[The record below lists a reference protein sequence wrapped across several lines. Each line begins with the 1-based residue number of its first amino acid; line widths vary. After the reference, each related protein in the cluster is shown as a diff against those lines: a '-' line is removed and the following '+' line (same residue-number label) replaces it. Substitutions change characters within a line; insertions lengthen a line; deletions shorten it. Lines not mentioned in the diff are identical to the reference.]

1 MCEGSGKI
9 QRFFFLF
16 AIKNAVVLACCK
28 TAMKSQVLHKG
39 RARAETEKGERE
51 GRQLAMQ
58 AIKELFSN

>member
-1 MCEGSGKI
+1 MCARAAGK
-9 QRFFFLF
+9 FSDFSF
-16 AIKNAVVLACCK
+16 AVVLACCK

-39 RARAETEKGERE
+39 RARAETEKGDGE